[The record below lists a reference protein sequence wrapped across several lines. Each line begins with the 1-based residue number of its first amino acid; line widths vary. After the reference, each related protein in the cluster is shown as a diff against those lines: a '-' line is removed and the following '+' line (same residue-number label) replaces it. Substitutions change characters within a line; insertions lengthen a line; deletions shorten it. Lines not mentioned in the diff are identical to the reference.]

1 MTLLLGLFFLAGFA
15 IIKITSKHGI
25 IEYISICLA
34 ALAMIYLLAYDLVPE
49 IIENFELREMWKA
62 ILCVVIG
69 IAILKL
75 LDLFVPEH
83 EAHDASNSE
92 SLVHIGIMT
101 AVAITLHN
109 ILEGMTV
116 LSVATR
122 DLTAGISLGLG
133 VGLHNIPMGM
143 LIFTSL
149 EKEKGHKRFGLYFL
163 TTISTFIGGLL
174 MHFLSFHLTEEVL
187 RLFEC
192 ITVGM
197 VLFILVFEL
206 VPSILKGPTKG
217 EEG

>member
-1 MTLLLGLFFLAGFA
+1 MAGMA
-15 IIKITSKHGI
+15 IIKITNKHGI

-34 ALAMIYLLAYDLVPE
+34 ALAMVYLLAYDLIPE
-49 IIENFELREMWKA
+49 IVENFGLAKMWKA
-62 ILCVVIG
+62 ILFIVIG

-75 LDLFVPEH
+75 LDFFVPEH

-143 LIFTSL
+143 LIYTSL
-149 EKEKGHKRFGLYFL
+149 EKEIGHKRFGLYFL

-174 MHFLSFHLTEEVL
+174 MYFLNFYLTEEIL
-187 RLFEC
+187 SFFEC

-197 VLFILVFEL
+197 VLFILIFEL

>member
-1 MTLLLGLFFLAGFA
+1 MAGMA
-15 IIKITSKHGI
+15 IIKITNKHGI

-34 ALAMIYLLAYDLVPE
+34 ALAMVYLLAYDLIPE
-49 IIENFELREMWKA
+49 IIENFGLAKMWKA
-62 ILCVVIG
+62 ILFIVIG

-75 LDLFVPEH
+75 LDFFVPEH
-83 EAHDASNSE
+83 EVHDASNSE

-143 LIFTSL
+143 LIYTSL
-149 EKEKGHKRFGLYFL
+149 EKETGHKRFGLYFL

-174 MHFLSFHLTEEVL
+174 MYFLNFYLTEEIL
-187 RLFEC
+187 SFFEC

-197 VLFILVFEL
+197 VLFILIFEL
-206 VPSILKGPTKG
+206 VPSILKGPSKG